1 MYNLLQSEE
10 FVRLE
15 DEFPFLRRAR
25 EHFSGLKGLG
35 CVILDIETTGLEP
48 EYSEIIEIAAL
59 SIEKGNIEGVFNSLI
74 NIQKPLPPEIVKL
87 TGITPEMLL
96 DGEDKA
102 SALQKLLDF
111 IKDTPLIAHNTE
123 FDIPFLNH
131 HLQNTLGV
139 CLPNQSICTLKLSR
153 KLLPSLSSHKLQKLA
168 EHFNIPT
175 PLVHRAPG
183 DVEIT
188 YQLWMKLLELLEK
201 HGIST
206 LENVLKYGA

>member
-1 MYNLLQSEE
+1 VYNLLQSEE

-25 EHFSGLKGLG
+25 EHFSGLRGIS

-48 EYSEIIEIAAL
+48 EQNEIIEIAAL
-59 SIEKGNIEGVFNSLI
+59 KIEKGNIEEVFNSLI
-74 NIQKPLPPEIVKL
+74 NIHKPLPLEIVRL

-96 DGEDKA
+96 EGEDKA
-102 SALQKLLDF
+102 SALQKLLAF
-111 IKDTPLIAHNTE
+111 LKDTPLIAHNIE
-123 FDIPFLNH
+123 FDVPFLNH
-131 HLQNTLGV
+131 HIQSTLGV
-139 CLPNQSICTLKLSR
+139 ALNNQLICTLKLSR
-153 KLLPSLSSHKLQKLA
+153 RLLPSLASHKLKKVA

-188 YQLWMKLLELLEK
+188 YQLWLKLIELLEK

-206 LENVLKYGA
+206 LENVLQYGV